1 MKHSERV
8 LRLYQQKE
16 KLTKNLHLQTIKKS
30 LNQDIIKGTK
40 KQNPVVYN
48 ISCKQHCTS
57 RVENYFKEIISHDLV
72 VQCFI
77 NTIME
82 ITPPEKIVL
91 STSSKKTI
99 QDKKQLV
106 VGLAALKMI
115 SGQKSQPTRA
125 KRSIAV
131 FKLRKGSII
140 GCKVTLRKK
149 ALYSFLDKLSF
160 LALPRSRLSLVHQG
174 SNANSCFG
182 IGISDPFIF
191 IELEGHYDLFQSL
204 HGIDVTF
211 GTAIKQKGML
221 ELLLSGLQM
230 KV

>member
-1 MKHSERV
+1 MKHSERI
-8 LRLYQQKE
+8 LRLHQQEK
-16 KLTKNLHLQTIKKS
+16 KLTKNLHLEAIQKS
-30 LNQDIIKGTK
+30 LNQKHIKSVERR
-40 KQNPVVYN
+40 N
-48 ISCKQHCTS
+48 HCTL

-77 NTIME
+77 STVME
-82 ITPPEKIVL
+82 ITPPQKVVL
-91 STSSKKTI
+91 STSSKRII
-99 QDKKQLV
+99 QDKKQLI

-115 SGQKSQPTRA
+115 SGQKSQTTRA
-125 KRSIAV
+125 KKSIAV
-131 FKLRKGSII
+131 FKLREGGII

-149 ALYSFLDKLSF
+149 ALYSFLDKLLS
-160 LALPRSRLSLVHQG
+160 LALPRSRLSLARQG
-174 SNANSCFG
+174 SNANSDFA

-204 HGIDVTF
+204 HGINVTL

-221 ELLLSGLQM
+221 ELLLSGFQM